1 MKRTAPLS
9 TQVRAFEYSKE
20 ELPEGFEDYA
30 GLHVIRDTDEG
41 YTLLCKYGEGSSDLV
56 KKASELM
63 GQKVPAELLEK
74 ITAQDLDKRDLESL
88 TLRKREFSELKRDDF
103 SMDWDSNGQ
112 INIAAISIGWWGHCH
127 NEAPLNAM
135 DIDPQSCDPLSSNGK
150 IADDK
155 AMTTYTAEDAWDITG
170 AFTADHESGYAS
182 ARTGRNTRVDDK
194 ALLESVMTERTR
206 LNSNSA
212 VRQFESMAN

>member
-1 MKRTAPLS
+1 M
-9 TQVRAFEYSKE
+9 
-20 ELPEGFEDYA
+20 GD
-30 GLHVIRDTDEG
+30 
-41 YTLLCKYGEGSSDLV
+41 GSSALV
-56 KKASELM
+56 KKAGELM

-74 ITAQDLDKRDLESL
+74 ITAQDLDKRDLENL

-135 DIDPQSCDPLSSNGK
+135 DIDPQKAVTLYRANGK
-150 IADDK
+150 IAGK

-170 AFTADHESGYAS
+170 AFMRS
-182 ARTGRNTRVDDK
+182 RI
-194 ALLESVMTERTR
+194 R
-206 LNSNSA
+206 LCKCSHWPQYP
-212 VRQFESMAN
+212 R